1 MHVDPHP
8 MFCGLP
14 LKIQRHSMY
23 TALVILGIA
32 LLVGSAVVPPVY
44 APTIIVFDAAFSTSC
59 TWPSN
64 PCGKTLTWSHT
75 VGSGSN
81 RILVVGVEI
90 TTYDYPPPD
99 VLSISYGANSLT
111 LYVSSPT
118 SNALA
123 WMYVLS
129 DPPVGTSTVTVTFDG
144 APEENAAG
152 GSLSYFNVGGVG
164 SYSQNQGLGSPAS
177 ETVDSAWGNGIVVDL
192 LRALSDATPISQASG
207 QTLRWQQPT
216 IGAMS
221 DKITTT
227 PTTTM
232 TWTLAG
238 GYQADW
244 EMVGIGLIPA
254 HSLAPVGG
262 FVEPV
267 NKLSIIAPYVT
278 LFALIAVVAAV
289 TVIPWK
295 KP

>member
-1 MHVDPHP
+1 M
-8 MFCGLP
+8 
-14 LKIQRHSMY
+14 
-23 TALVILGIA
+23 
-32 LLVGSAVVPPVY
+32 
-44 APTIIVFDAAFSTSC
+44 
-59 TWPSN
+59 
-64 PCGKTLTWSHT
+64 

-129 DPPVGTSTVTVTFDG
+129 DPPVGTATVTVTFTSP
-144 APEENAAG
+144 PEENAAG
-152 GSLSYFNVGGVG
+152 GSVSYFNVKGVG
-164 SYSQNQGLGSPAS
+164 SYSQNNGFGSSAS
-177 ETVDSAWGNGIVVDL
+177 LPDVGSIWGNGIVVDL
-192 LRALSDATPISQASG
+192 LRALPDAAPISQGSG

-238 GYQADW
+238 GYEGEWD
-244 EMVGIGLIPA
+244 MVGIGLLPA
-254 HSLAPVGG
+254 QPPSPVGG
-262 FVEPV
+262 SVEPV
-267 NKLSIIAPYVT
+267 NKLTVFAPHLAV
-278 LFALIAVVAAV
+278 FGVVAAV
-289 TVIPWK
+289 AVVILTDRK
-295 KP
+295 RRELTDNSVS